1 MVQWAC
7 GRVARRQRP
16 WPITPALPHKPAG
29 HVWLIP
35 PLPLPTISYP
45 LMPQV
50 RSTPLAALRAGRPQG
65 WRPLFQSE
73 VLSFPGEDTQWGSL
87 DVFPDLHL

>member
-1 MVQWAC
+1 
-7 GRVARRQRP
+7 
-16 WPITPALPHKPAG
+16 
-29 HVWLIP
+29 
-35 PLPLPTISYP
+35 
-45 LMPQV
+45 MPQV

-87 DVFPDLHL
+87 KVFPDLHL